1 MYNILMFKQK
11 AVIDYLGDGK
21 FVLVDSKKNKESVLP
36 AKVVYTHYLYCNPDF
51 PFLGAQFTKKAI
63 DEIQNKIEDELV
75 RKEES
80 SAASYA
86 STNAKILR

>member
-1 MYNILMFKQK
+1 MNKQK
-11 AVIDYLGDGK
+11 AVIDTIGNGK
-21 FVLVDSKKNKESVLP
+21 FVLVDSKKNKESLIPSHTVLQ
-36 AKVVYTHYLYCNPDF
+36 HYFCSDNQ
-51 PFLGAQFTKKAI
+51 FLKIQFTKKAI
-63 DEIQNKIEDELV
+63 DEIQTAIEDELL

>member
-1 MYNILMFKQK
+1 MNKKK
-11 AVIDYLGDGK
+11 AVIDTLGDGK
-21 FVLVDSKKNKESVLP
+21 FVLVDSKKNKEYLISS
-36 AKVVYTHYLYCNPDF
+36 YTILQHYLCSDNQ
-51 PFLGAQFTKKAI
+51 FLPIQFTKKAI
-63 DEIQNKIEDELV
+63 DEIQNAIEDELL

>member
-1 MYNILMFKQK
+1 MNKKK

-21 FVLVDSKKNKESVLP
+21 FVLVDSKKNKESLIPSYTVLQ
-36 AKVVYTHYLYCNPDF
+36 HYFCSDNK
-51 PFLGAQFTKKAI
+51 FLPIQFTKKAI
-63 DEIQNKIEDELV
+63 DEIQTTIEDELV

>member
-1 MYNILMFKQK
+1 MLMNKQIS
-11 AVIDYLGDGK
+11 VIDTIGDGK
-21 FVLVDSKKNKESVLP
+21 FVLVDSKNKESVIP
-36 AKVVYTHYLYCNPDF
+36 AKVVYQHYLNCDHQ
-51 PFLGAQFTKKAI
+51 FLKIQFTKNAL
-63 DEIQNKIEDELV
+63 DEIKSAIEDELL

>member
-1 MYNILMFKQK
+1 MNKQK
-11 AVIDYLGDGK
+11 AVIDTLGDGK
-21 FVLVDSKKNKESVLP
+21 FVLVDSKKNKKSLIPSRTVLQ
-36 AKVVYTHYLYCNPDF
+36 HYFCSDNQ
-51 PFLGAQFTKKAI
+51 FLPIQFTKKAI
-63 DEIQNKIEDELV
+63 DEIQSTIEDELV

>member
-1 MYNILMFKQK
+1 MNKQM
-11 AVIDYLGDGK
+11 AVIDTIGNGE
-21 FVLVDSKKNKESVLP
+21 FVLVDSKNKKSAILP
-36 AKVVYTHYLYCNPDF
+36 NVVYQHYLKFDHK
-51 PFLGAQFTKKAI
+51 FTKNAL
-63 DEIQNKIEDELV
+63 DEIQSAIEDELL

>member
-1 MYNILMFKQK
+1 MFMSKK
-11 AVIDYLGDGK
+11 KPVIDYLGDGK

-36 AKVVYTHYLYCNPDF
+36 ANVVYTHYLYCDPDF

-63 DEIQNKIEDELV
+63 DEIQNTIEEELL
-75 RKEES
+75 RKEKS

-86 STNAKILR
+86 STNAKVFR

>member
-1 MYNILMFKQK
+1 MNKQK
-11 AVIDYLGDGK
+11 AVIDSLGNGK
-21 FVLVDSKKNKESVLP
+21 FVLVDSKQNKESIVP
-36 AKVVYTHYLYCNPDF
+36 AKDVYMHYFCSDHQ
-51 PFLGAQFTKKAI
+51 FLPIQFTKKAI
-63 DEIQNKIEDELV
+63 DEIQSTIEDELV

>member
-1 MYNILMFKQK
+1 MNKQK
-11 AVIDYLGDGK
+11 AVIDTLGDGK
-21 FVLVDSKKNKESVLP
+21 FVLVDSKKNKKSLIPSYTVLQ
-36 AKVVYTHYLYCNPDF
+36 HYFCSDNQ
-51 PFLGAQFTKKAI
+51 FLTIQFTKKAI
-63 DEIQNKIEDELV
+63 DEIQNAIEDELL

>member
-1 MYNILMFKQK
+1 MFMNKKK
-11 AVIDYLGDGK
+11 AVIDTLGDGK
-21 FVLVDSKKNKESVLP
+21 FVLVDSKKNKEYLISS
-36 AKVVYTHYLYCNPDF
+36 YTILQHYLCSDNQ
-51 PFLGAQFTKKAI
+51 FLQIQFTKKAI
-63 DEIQNKIEDELV
+63 DEIQNAIEDELL